1 MSKDFRVMKNSIL
14 IVEKENEVREKINN
28 ILAKQGFSINY
39 ADCLEQ
45 SVARI
50 NKNIPD
56 IIITGSALPSLD
68 KYDLL
73 SYLRNERELPYIPFI
88 FLTEYQ
94 THKEI
99 KRGMRQGADDYV
111 NIPIEEQDLID
122 AVNAG
127 LKKRD
132 KMKSHLDNIRESF
145 ALAIPHELRTPIM
158 PIIGLCDLILDD
170 FDSLS
175 KNEIIGY
182 VKTVKENTLKLSKR
196 IEKFIFLSSIR
207 GEAEN
212 GFSLKEFKKEKTEI
226 EENYVKN
233 LLKNTIGSYPKNNF
247 TIDVEKASLA
257 IPDFYLAGL
266 IRELGENAFKF
277 SCANTPIKICGCL
290 KEGFYRLSF
299 RNQGRGLTSAQLKK
313 INLFQQF
320 RDVDEP
326 KTGSGLGLFIAKK
339 IVEMFD
345 GKLTVESCPGKC
357 IKVTAFLKT

>member
-1 MSKDFRVMKNSIL
+1 MKNSIL
-14 IVEKENEVREKINN
+14 IVEKENEVREKINH
-28 ILAKQGFSINY
+28 ILGKQGFSVNY
-39 ADCLEQ
+39 ANCLEQ
-45 SVARI
+45 SVDQI
-50 NKNIPD
+50 NNHIPD
-56 IIITGSALPSLD
+56 IIITGNTLPSLD

-158 PIIGLCDLILDD
+158 PIIGLCDLILED

-175 KNEIIGY
+175 KNEITGY

-196 IEKFIFLSSIR
+196 IEKFILLSSIR

-212 GFSLKEFKKEKTEI
+212 GFSLKELKNEKTEI
-226 EENYVKN
+226 EESYVKN
-233 LLKNTIGSYPKNNF
+233 LIKNIISNYPKNSF
-247 TIDVEKASLA
+247 SIKVEKASLA
-257 IPDFYLAGL
+257 ISDFYLSGL

-277 SCANTPIKICGCL
+277 ACANTVVKICGCF
-290 KEGFYRLSF
+290 KDGFYKLTF
-299 RNQGRGLTSAQLKK
+299 RNHGRGLTSAQLKN

-320 RDVDEP
+320 RNIDEP
-326 KTGSGLGLFIAKK
+326 KTGSGLGLFIARK
-339 IVEMFD
+339 IVEIFD

-357 IKVTAFLKT
+357 IKVTAFLKM